1 MLWGLMSTAVGASIS
16 RFRDHLGR
24 LFAALSRA
32 GYHLIRPNM
41 LISADIA
48 PRTRV
53 VAGQVSPSGRDLR
66 LDLFRGVALLMIF
79 IDHTPQLAAARYTIL
94 NFMFFDASEIF
105 IFIAGYTAAL
115 VYRPTLQRYGLRGA
129 TMRIYRQIYLAQLI
143 LFGILLLF
151 YTISPVFTI
160 SLDLVQRTLAH
171 DLGGTIL
178 RAVLLQAPF
187 WQMSVLPVYVILL
200 AGLPVVLVMFRVA
213 PWLLVSLSAGF
224 YGAALGFRWTPD
236 AAHIVYD
243 WVNVLEWQFLFVVG
257 LAAAHLR
264 ASGRARVALSSWLPA
279 LAFVAVTLFAVL
291 HMPAVRL
298 SILGAQPIYWL
309 MDKRDLGLL
318 RLLNFLVAAYL
329 VASLLKPDSRMLRW
343 RALAPIVGCGQHSLP
358 IFCLG
363 LMLSALGGYL
373 LLTIDNGAIMQTLV
387 SLGGI
392 ATLIGALLL
401 LEKRAPVPFR
411 RKMPLPLSSA
421 PV

>member
-1 MLWGLMSTAVGASIS
+1 MARQASSRSAMRMAAPGADRLRPPTRKPPRSCANRHDLEQKAASIFAVGWVLRCGA
-16 RFRDHLGR
+16 R
-24 LFAALSRA
+24 LSLE
-32 GYHLIRPNM
+32 
-41 LISADIA
+41 
-48 PRTRV
+48 
-53 VAGQVSPSGRDLR
+53 LR
-66 LDLFRGVALLMIF
+66 
-79 IDHTPQLAAARYTIL
+79 
-94 NFMFFDASEIF
+94 
-105 IFIAGYTAAL
+105 
-115 VYRPTLQRYGLRGA
+115 
-129 TMRIYRQIYLAQLI
+129 
-143 LFGILLLF
+143 
-151 YTISPVFTI
+151 
-160 SLDLVQRTLAH
+160 
-171 DLGGTIL
+171 
-178 RAVLLQAPF
+178 
-187 WQMSVLPVYVILL
+187 
-200 AGLPVVLVMFRVA
+200 
-213 PWLLVSLSAGF
+213 
-224 YGAALGFRWTPD
+224 D